1 MENRPKGFTLLELLV
16 VVIIVG
22 ILASIALP
30 QFGKATDRA
39 REVEAKNVLASL
51 MSAEL
56 VYFQEKNIFTTNEND
71 LVVTIPQMR
80 DWAIPTFTAGT
91 DGATVDAISSS
102 NLRDAVTLKTQGGNV
117 APGGHNHTGHQVRG
131 IVVKTGARFIDSTG
145 TL

>member
-1 MENRPKGFTLLELLV
+1 MRGNRGGFTLLELLV

-22 ILASIALP
+22 ILASVALP

-51 MSAEL
+51 LSAEL
-56 VYFQEKNIFTTNEND
+56 VYLQEKNSFTTNKDD

-80 DWAIPTFTAGT
+80 DWGIPVFTAGT
-91 DGATVDAISSS
+91 DGVTVDAIGSAA
-102 NLRDAVTLKTQGGNV
+102 LKDGVTIKTPGDSPT
-117 APGGHNHTGHQVRG
+117 PGGHNHAGHSVRG

-145 TL
+145 GL